1 MDHGYVLRDEL
12 DWRAA
17 ANNLCYCGVPAGEV
31 SSARAQGCR
40 TYGEVLAFGR
50 VRQARAAAAARV
62 EADAAARAAAD
73 GAAAALERDRE
84 RWRQQAAVRAESD
97 RQRVESNRRWAERQR
112 LIRER
117 AAAAVSAHAAA
128 ERERERRWQRPCE
141 AGAAAAEARREAAW
155 LERERG
161 CALAPALPT
170 YGARRA
176 AAGLVL
182 SAPAP
187 TTAAVATAEVAARVA
202 TGPVLPVPGPT
213 AAAAALEAAVSAE
226 AVPSRPL
233 PRERVRG
240 GRRHTRRR
248 LHREFEA
255 AVAEQDDQR
264 QRQLRHRAQ
273 GLGVQLKIDR
283 RTGRCD
289 AGRRGRKRGRTA
301 PAVTPRKKAKRDRK
315 GVRRHGAKRRQR
327 EQSGHRQRALP
338 R

>member
-84 RWRQQAAVRAESD
+84 RWRQQAAVRAESE

-128 ERERERRWQRPCE
+128 ERERERRRQRPCE

-202 TGPVLPVPGPT
+202 TGPVLG
-213 AAAAALEAAVSAE
+213 
-226 AVPSRPL
+226 SRKVHLVEL
-233 PRERVRG
+233 P
-240 GRRHTRRR
+240 
-248 LHREFEA
+248 
-255 AVAEQDDQR
+255 
-264 QRQLRHRAQ
+264 
-273 GLGVQLKIDR
+273 
-283 RTGRCD
+283 
-289 AGRRGRKRGRTA
+289 
-301 PAVTPRKKAKRDRK
+301 PPY
-315 GVRRHGAKRRQR
+315 
-327 EQSGHRQRALP
+327 
-338 R
+338 